1 MKMARVGVLLD
12 RHMLERLQQFRLNAF
27 EKFVT
32 EILAH
37 RGIPFE
43 LVQTLE
49 ELVDDRYDLLIA
61 ASVPD
66 TRQSA
71 ERLWQFAE
79 RGGTLIGYGGL
90 NAMADRL
97 GYIRGEPAGAGYA
110 SLPEPYPGGRQLRF
124 LAAQPWLRTDA
135 NGSMAAAEAGS
146 LTLNRPDGESIGPAL
161 LRFTVGKG
169 RIDRWT
175 VDIPSTVVGLQQG
188 LKPVLEDGVPAPDG
202 TAPVDDG
209 VLKADDVMELDWSAD
224 RLFTE
229 TGMPYF
235 AHPYADLWREALAG
249 HLIGA
254 AAERG
259 LSLPFIGYWPDGI
272 DHVALVSHDS
282 DGNQDEHAVSTL
294 ETLAACGIRST
305 WCMLESGYSAPL
317 YDRIRAEGH
326 EVAFHYNAVEADQG
340 IWDENEF
347 SRQLEWLKQAAATQS
362 VASNKNHLTRV
373 EGWGELF
380 SWCEKYGI
388 EADQTRGPS
397 KKGNV
402 GFIFGTCHPYF
413 PIAWADENNRFYNVL
428 EIGFLTQ
435 DLDIGKWSDSSIIVP
450 FLEQVRK
457 VEGVAHFLF
466 HQIHIHNREEVRR
479 AMRTLSEQARE
490 LGYPFWTS
498 KEINDWER
506 SRRTIAIETVEADGT
521 CSVNAAA
528 SMVKTA
534 VVWTPVPDKLQDTKG
549 TGSAAH
555 IGEDGEYS
563 IRYGILCRKT
573 IVAPGGTNR

>member
-12 RHMLERLQQFRLNAF
+12 RHMLERLQQFRLNSF
-27 EKFVT
+27 EQFVT

-43 LVQTLE
+43 VVHSLDEITN
-49 ELVDDRYDLLIA
+49 DKYDLLIA
-61 ASVPD
+61 AVVAD

-71 ERLWQFAE
+71 ERLWRFAE
-79 RGGTLIGYGGL
+79 QGGTLIGYGGL

-97 GYIRGEPAGAGYA
+97 GFIRGESSGTGYA
-110 SLPEPYPGGRQLRF
+110 ELPEPYPSDRPLRF
-124 LAAQPWLRTDA
+124 LAAQPWLR
-135 NGSMAAAEAGS
+135 MADSGNIAATEAGA
-146 LTLNRPDGESIGPAL
+146 LALGRPDGERVGPAL
-161 LRFTVGKG
+161 LRITSGQG
-169 RIDRWT
+169 RIERWT
-175 VDIPSTVVGLQQG
+175 VDIPTTIVGLQQG

-202 TAPVDDG
+202 TAAVDDG
-209 VLKADDVMELDWSAD
+209 VLKADDVMELDWTAD
-224 RLFTE
+224 RLLTE

-235 AHPYADLWREALAG
+235 AFPYADLWRDVLVG

-259 LSLPFIGYWPDGI
+259 LSLPFVGYWPDGI

-282 DGNQDEHAVSTL
+282 DGNRDEHAVSTL

-305 WCMLESGYSAPL
+305 WCMLESGYSAPM

-326 EVAFHYNAVEADQG
+326 EVAFHYNAVEADEG
-340 IWDENEF
+340 IWDEAEF
-347 SRQLEWLKQAAATQS
+347 SRQLDWLKRAAGTPS
-362 VASNKNHLTRV
+362 VASNKNHLTRI

-380 SWCEKYGI
+380 RWCEKYGI
-388 EADQTRGPS
+388 EVDQTRGPS

-413 PIAWADENNRFYNVL
+413 PIAWADEHNRFYNVL

-435 DLDIGKWSDSSIIVP
+435 DLDIGKWSDSSVIAP
-450 FLEQVRK
+450 FLEQVRE

-479 AMRTLSEQARE
+479 AMRTLADQARE

-498 KEINDWER
+498 QEINDWER
-506 SRRTIAIETVEADGT
+506 SRRTLTIEKVEANGS
-521 CSVNAAA
+521 CSVNAPT
-528 SMVKTA
+528 SLEKSA
-534 VVWTPVPDKLQDTKG
+534 VVWAPLPEHVQGDRAAAPVSDEG
-549 TGSAAH
+549 A
-555 IGEDGEYS
+555 YS
-563 IRYGILCRKT
+563 MRYGIRCRKT
-573 IVAPGGTNR
+573 VVLPGGTNR